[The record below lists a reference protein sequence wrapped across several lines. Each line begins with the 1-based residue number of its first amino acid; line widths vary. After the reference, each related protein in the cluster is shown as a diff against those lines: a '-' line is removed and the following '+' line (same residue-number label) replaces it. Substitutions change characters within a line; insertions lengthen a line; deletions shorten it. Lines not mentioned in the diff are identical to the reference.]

1 MKYISLIAVAVF
13 LLGCNQKKNSTKTE
27 NFISIDQ
34 DYELALKTAS
44 KENKLLFIDFY
55 TTWCAPC
62 KEVDE
67 LVFQNDSIQQI
78 LKKDYV
84 FLRYNAEND
93 TVFHLSKK
101 HHVSSYP
108 TGLVLNSNGYVVNR
122 KYGFPGDDF
131 KSLSKSVLEFTTQSK
146 ELSKQAKFLDGY
158 SNSISISKYPK
169 FYIDYI
175 NRTNTKINP
184 SELNAYWAK
193 EQDVFSEEYFST
205 LIYFA
210 REASNTISNTT
221 LQNKKKYVAL
231 FGKTDV
237 DILFYFLTSGKFNT
251 AILEKDQLKYDEAIV
266 FAKEALSKSWTDDI
280 LPSFEIDFLKA
291 QNKWRTVFEINHQ
304 LKKEGKFSSGEI
316 NYFCWDVYQNCDDME
331 VVKKC
336 LSWMQEV
343 ISEEPSYAFL
353 DTYAFLMYK
362 SGDKNETK
370 KIVEVAIEAAIK
382 ENKKTEDLKK
392 LLNKL

>member
-1 MKYISLIAVAVF
+1 MKYIYLIAVAVF
-13 LLGCNQKKNSTKTE
+13 LLGCNQKRNPIKVE

-34 DYELALKTAS
+34 DYELAIKTAA

-108 TGLVLNSNGYVVNR
+108 TGLVLNGSGYVVNR

-131 KSLSKSVLEFTTQSK
+131 QSLSTSVLEFTAQSK
-146 ELSKQAKFLDGY
+146 ELSEQDKVLYGY
-158 SNSISISKYPK
+158 SNSISIAKYPK
-169 FYIDYI
+169 FYIDFI

-184 SELNAYWAK
+184 SELNAYWEK
-193 EQDVFSEEYFST
+193 EEDVFSEEYFST

-210 REASNTISNTT
+210 GEASNTISNKT
-221 LQNKKKYVAL
+221 LKNKKKYVAL
-231 FGKTDV
+231 FGEKDV
-237 DILFYFLTSGKFNT
+237 DILFYFLTSGKFKT
-251 AILEKDQLKYDEAIV
+251 AILEKDQLQYDEAII

-291 QNKWRTVFEINHQ
+291 QNKWSTVFDIKNQ
-304 LKKEGKFSSGEI
+304 LKNEGKFGSGEI
-316 NYFCWDVYQNCDDME
+316 NHFCWDVYQNCDDME

-343 ISEEPSYAFL
+343 VREDPSYAFL

-362 SGDKNETK
+362 SGDKIETK
-370 KIVEVAIEAAIK
+370 RIVEIAIEAAIK
-382 ENKKTEDLKK
+382 ENKKTDHLKMLLKK
-392 LLNKL
+392 L